1 VISDL
6 ANSLP
11 EMIVG
16 AGTVLDV
23 EMAQRCVDPAQ
34 NSLSC
39 GIRDERIHELA
50 RRFLARIKEAR
61 GRMAVA
67 R

>member
-1 VISDL
+1 MISDL

-34 NSLSC
+34 NSLPVPGWFQKLWNS
-39 GIRDERIHELA
+39 
-50 RRFLARIKEAR
+50 RRTHS
-61 GRMAVA
+61 
-67 R
+67 